1 MNKVVPLYRSQM
13 RALHR
18 LQLEEPTAHMVLH
31 AILRLMGSH
40 TALVASHAGLADIL
54 GCGKSLVSACVQELR
69 QRGFIE
75 TLRVGGVHAF
85 IVHRRGEE
93 KRASESVLVDAMV
106 LATRDDRC
114 RMTESRAAVQEV
126 PRMLITPERGKVV
139 QDCAS
144 LRGEQ
149 LALNL
154 E

>member
-18 LQLEEPTAHMVLH
+18 LKLEEPAAHMVLH
-31 AILRLMGSH
+31 AILQLMDSH

-54 GCGKSLVSACVQELR
+54 GCGKSLVSVCVQELR
-69 QRGFIE
+69 RRGFIE
-75 TLRVGGVHAF
+75 TLRVGSVHAF

-93 KRASESVLVDAMV
+93 KRRSENILLDAMV
-106 LATRDDRC
+106 LATRDDRV
-114 RMTESRAAVQEV
+114 RSAESPGTVQEL
-126 PRMLITPERGKVV
+126 PRMLRTPESGRVV
-139 QDCAS
+139 QDCAP